1 MWRTVPS
8 RSRRCSNDAHQGA
21 TSLGD
26 DGSGNGARL
35 NPVLRASLEQEFGM
49 PTQLGPHT
57 EEAAV
62 GAALCAAVADGA
74 FPSIAAASAAFVG
87 HQHAAK
93 RSE

>member
-1 MWRTVPS
+1 MAAQLADSYREALKLGAS
-8 RSRRCSNDAHQGA
+8 KRSQ
-21 TSLGD
+21 LV
-26 DGSGNGARL
+26 GSGNGIRL

-74 FPSIAAASAAFVG
+74 FASIAEASASFVG
-87 HQHAAK
+87 HQG
-93 RSE
+93 EDQ